1 MSSITPAKIA
11 KFKKANSLTANDLWI
26 LASYLANNGF
36 DLNKEIVGPKEFFL
50 SPHYINAGDVLYP
63 VIMETVIEICD
74 FVYEECVLTGGIGV
88 GKSTVAIYLMLWQ
101 LYLLS
106 CYKNP
111 QLVFGL
117 DPSSELLIVFQSINA
132 SLAKAVDYNRFRGL
146 VGKSPYF
153 VNNFM
158 FDKKIESEMRFTNNI
173 IVKPVSGEETAA
185 IGQNVISAIL
195 DEVNFMSV
203 VDKSQKSIDGGTYNQ
218 AIALYNS
225 IARRR
230 KSRFLSQGRLPGMVC
245 IVSSRRY
252 PGQFT
257 DQKEAEAKKQLQETG
272 KTSIYVYDK
281 RVWEIKPWEFS
292 GEWFTVF
299 IGDATRQPRIIDQGD
314 KISEQDRHLLMK
326 IPIEFKDEFER
337 DIMNALRDIAG
348 VSTLSTHPFLMNI
361 DLVSACF
368 GRHKSILNTY
378 RVDFDKFKLKVTPNR
393 VFKPQLPR
401 FVHVDLAVTGDSAG
415 VAMGC
420 VTRFKNIDRGSD
432 TETLPEIHIDF
443 SLEVIPPKGGEI
455 IFSRIRDLIYKLR
468 EIGVNV
474 KWVSF
479 DSFNS
484 RDSIQ
489 ILRQKG
495 FTTGLQ
501 SMDKTNVPY
510 EMLKNAL
517 YDKRVFLPHHDK
529 LLHEL
534 KTLEKDA
541 KTGKIDH
548 PSTSSKDIADA
559 LAGVVYGLTMRR
571 EIWVNYGVPVISL
584 PKSLQEIMKSD
595 NQTS

>member
-1 MSSITPAKIA
+1 MVDWNPNMLKKFVMEKSLSIET
-11 KFKKANSLTANDLWI
+11 LWG
-26 LASYLANNGF
+26 LQAYLSNNGF
-36 DLNKEIVGPKEFFL
+36 DLNQQIVSPSEFIV
-50 SPHYINAGDVLYP
+50 SPHYMNAEDVLYP
-63 VIMETVIEICD
+63 SVLESLLEICSGE
-74 FVYEECVLTGGIGV
+74 YEECLLLGSIGS
-88 GKSTVAIYLMLWQ
+88 GKSTVAIYVIAFY

-106 CYKNP
+106 CFKNP

-132 SLAKAVDYNRFRGL
+132 SLAKAVDFNRFRNL
-146 VGKSPYF
+146 IGKSPYF
-153 VNNFM
+153 VNHFM
-158 FDKKIESEMRFTNNI
+158 FDRDIESELRFPNNI

-185 IGQNVISAIL
+185 IGQNVISAII
-195 DEVNFMSV
+195 DEVNFMHV

-257 DQKEAEAKKQLQETG
+257 DQKEAEAQKQLQETG

-281 RVWEIKPWEFS
+281 CVWDIKPWEFC
-292 GEWFTVF
+292 GEWFNVF
-299 IGDATRQPRIIDQGD
+299 IGDATRQPRIIYHGD
-314 KISEQDRHLLMK
+314 KISDQDRHLVVR

-337 DIMNALRDIAG
+337 DILNAIRDIAG
-348 VSTLSTHPFLMNI
+348 VSTLATHPFLMNVEA
-361 DLVSACF
+361 VSSCF
-368 GRHKSILNTY
+368 ERHESILNTSTI
-378 RVDFDKFKLKVTPNR
+378 DFDKFQLKATR
-393 VFKPQLPR
+393 KRIFKPELPR
-401 FVHVDLAVTGDSAG
+401 FAHIDLAVTGDSAG
-415 VAMGC
+415 VVMGC
-420 VTRFKNIDRGSD
+420 VAGFVNINRGSD
-432 TETLPEIHIDF
+432 TETLPKIHIDF
-443 SLEVIPPKGGEI
+443 SLEIVPPKGGEI
-455 IFSRIRDLIYKLR
+455 IFSRIRDIIYRLR
-468 EIGVNV
+468 DIGVNV
-474 KWVSF
+474 KWVTF
-479 DSFNS
+479 DNFNS

-495 FTTGLQ
+495 FTSGLQ

-517 YDKRVFLPHHDK
+517 YDNRVSLPRHDK

-571 EIWVNYGVPVISL
+571 EIWVSYGIPVMSL
-584 PKSLQEIMKSD
+584 PTSLQETLKSE
-595 NQTS
+595 NQTN